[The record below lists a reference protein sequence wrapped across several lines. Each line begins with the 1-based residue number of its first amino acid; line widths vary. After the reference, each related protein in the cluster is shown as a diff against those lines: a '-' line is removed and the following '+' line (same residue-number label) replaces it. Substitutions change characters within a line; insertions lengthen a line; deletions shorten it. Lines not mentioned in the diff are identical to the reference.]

1 VTITYPNGTV
11 LQALVLSHDENE
23 IRAIAAGC
31 DDVLEFTRVHDA
43 WISESME
50 PVTIEFAWQRRPTSN
65 RPSEAAC
72 ICPKP
77 LAALLIESLFCGR
90 EPEQAGRDTLYVFS
104 PEGHRITIRMSELQA
119 S

>member
-1 VTITYPNGTV
+1 VTITYSDGTV
-11 LQALVLSHDENE
+11 LQAILLSHEGNE

-50 PVTIEFAWQRRPTSN
+50 PVTIEFAWQRRQASN
-65 RPSEAAC
+65 RPAEAAC

-77 LAALLIESLFCGR
+77 LAAHLTQSLFHGC
-90 EPEQAGRDTLYVFS
+90 EPEQARCDVIYVFS
-104 PEGHRITIRMSELQA
+104 PEGHRITIRMSELEA